1 MALIPYNVWPYAIA
15 DAVAAELYLWDRE
28 QLGVAYSYADG
39 IGEAGPV
46 GPEDWPQIVR
56 LARAD
61 KLTYR
66 DQTVRDL
73 AARLQPASLGAL
85 QAGR

>member
-1 MALIPYNVWPYAIA
+1 MAPLPQNVWPYAIA
-15 DAVAAELYLWDRE
+15 DGVAAELYLWDRE
-28 QLGVAYSYADG
+28 QLGVAYGYADG

-66 DQTVRDL
+66 DQEVRDL
-73 AARLQPASLGAL
+73 AVRLQPAELGAL
-85 QAGR
+85 QGGR